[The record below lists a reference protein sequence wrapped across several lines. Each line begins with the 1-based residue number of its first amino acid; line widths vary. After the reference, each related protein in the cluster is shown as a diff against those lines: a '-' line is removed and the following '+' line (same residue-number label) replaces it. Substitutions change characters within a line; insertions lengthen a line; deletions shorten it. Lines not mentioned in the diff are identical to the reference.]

1 MQKYKKIFENKDY
14 LIINKPAGLLVHGAD
29 HIKEPTLVE
38 QLLDNHPEIIKVG
51 DDPARPGI
59 IHRLD
64 RDVSGLMIICKDQE
78 TFDSLKEQFQKRTV
92 EKEYTALVYG
102 KIEKDEGEIDF
113 PIKRS
118 SKGFKMAAV
127 PASFTPSFN
136 SADKPVPLKARARR
150 VRRARLR
157 LTTARQAITEFEVIK
172 KFINY
177 TLLRVK
183 IKTGRT
189 HQIRVH
195 MLAYGHPLVGDNLY
209 STKKTREKN
218 KKLNLGRVFLVANE
232 LSFYGQKGERRTYKI
247 NLPSELEGFLKKI
260 K

>member
-1 MQKYKKIFENKDY
+1 MEKYKKIFEDKNY

-38 QLLDNHPEIIKVG
+38 QLIDNYPEIVKIG

-64 RDVSGLMIICKDQE
+64 RDVSGLMVVCKSQE
-78 TFDSLKEQFQKRTV
+78 AFDSLKKQFQKRTV
-92 EKEYTALVYG
+92 EKEYIALVYG

-118 SKGFKMAAV
+118 NKGFKMAAV
-127 PASFTPSFN
+127 PIFSLPLSSSN
-136 SADKPVPLKARARR
+136 SADKHASRERK
-150 VRRARLR
+150 VRI
-157 LTTARQAITEFEVIK
+157 ARQALTEFEVIK

-195 MLAYGHPLVGDNLY
+195 MLAHGHPIVGDNLY

-218 KKLNLGRVFLVANE
+218 KKLNLDRVFLVANG
-232 LSFYGQKGERRTYKI
+232 LSFYGLGGESQAFKI
-247 NLPSELEGFLKKI
+247 NLPSELENFLKKI